1 IFIWVVVSVPYVV
14 CVEECNQAVF
24 QMNANFLD
32 NKTGPGIEDFFTW
45 FNVLCHLDYFDRFSL
60 RHSTILLNI
69 VVPVIRRDLLDSL
82 SSRRKWNNK
91 FLTFSLQ
98 VRRGRLEV

>member
-1 IFIWVVVSVPYVV
+1 MWVVVSVPHVF

-45 FNVLCHLDYFDRFSL
+45 FNVLCHLDYFHRFSL
-60 RHSTILLNI
+60 RHSSNLLNR
-69 VVPVIRRDLLDSL
+69 VCPDIRRHLIDSL
-82 SSRRKWNNK
+82 SSRRKWHHK